1 MRDTKK
7 CNGFLWMLLLVP
19 ASVLADDTSEQTYQ
33 YEAVYTADVITN
45 TRGGL
50 DTGTGV
56 LGNLDL
62 KLTLNPWQ
70 NGQIFL
76 YAISNLGSKPN
87 RDLVGSV
94 QGVDNIEV
102 ETNTAKLYEA
112 WIEQGFA
119 SDHYS
124 IRAGLYDLNSEFYVT
139 DAAGLFINSSSG
151 IGAEF
156 AQTGPSIFP
165 TTGVALRFKALLP
178 ADIYWQA
185 AVLDGVPGDVND
197 PRHTHIQFHEDEG
210 KLLVSEFGWSHGL
223 PGLPEGGK
231 YSLGYWEYTE
241 NFDDLVNVDAGG
253 NPLRHKNN
261 GAYLLAEQTL
271 LDADKHDGR
280 SLVAF
285 VRYGRANNDVN
296 ALENNLNTGVV
307 FSGLA
312 GGEWNDQIGLV
323 YSSVE
328 TTDKFRQAQ
337 LIAAAPVESR
347 EEIIELTYRLDI
359 NRWLAVQPD
368 IQYVINPGTDPTLNN
383 AVVVGARFEFN
394 LLP

>member
-1 MRDTKK
+1 MPDIKK
-7 CNGFLWMLLLVP
+7 FKKLLWIALCAP
-19 ASVLADDTSEQTYQ
+19 APVLANNTPEQKYQ
-33 YEAVYTADVITN
+33 YEAVYKADVITN

-50 DTGTGV
+50 DTGSGV

-70 NGQIFL
+70 NGQVFL
-76 YAISNLGSKPN
+76 YAISSLGSKPN

-102 ETNTAKLYEA
+102 DTNTAKLYEA
-112 WIEQGFA
+112 WVQQDFSGEQ
-119 SDHYS
+119 YS
-124 IRAGLYDLNSEFYVT
+124 LRAGLYDLNSEFYVT

-156 AQTGPSIFP
+156 AQTGQNGPSIFP
-165 TTGVALRFKALLP
+165 TTGTALRFKALLP
-178 ADIYWQA
+178 TDMYWQA
-185 AVLDGVPGDVND
+185 AVLDGVPGDVDD
-197 PRHTHIQFHEDEG
+197 PRHTHIQFHDDEG

-231 YSLGYWEYTE
+231 YSVGYWEYTE
-241 NFDDLVNVDAGG
+241 QFDDLVALDVNG
-253 NPLRHKNN
+253 NPEQQKNS
-261 GAYLLAEQTL
+261 GAYVMAEQTL
-271 LDADKHDGR
+271 LDANKYEEMG
-280 SLVAF
+280 LVAF

-296 ALENNLNTGVV
+296 PLENNLNAGVV
-307 FSGLA
+307 LSGLVD
-312 GGEWNDQIGLV
+312 NDELGFV

-328 TTDKFRQAQ
+328 NTGKFMQSQ
-337 LIAAAPVESR
+337 MMVGAPVESK
-347 EEIIELTYRLDI
+347 EEIFELTYRLDI

-383 AVVVGARFEFN
+383 AVVVGARFEFTIW
-394 LLP
+394 P